1 MSSFLLNPTQR
12 IYSQNQYIHQL
23 FEAQVERSPDAVAV
37 VYEATELTYKELNTK
52 ANQLAHYLQSL
63 GVKPEV
69 LVGICVEHSLDMVIG
84 LLGILKAGG
93 AYVPLDP
100 VYPSERL
107 GYMMADAHLSILLTQ
122 KHLVSSLPP
131 HQAQIICLDTDSQL
145 FATYNSTNPV
155 SNLQSNNLAYVIY
168 TSGSTGKP
176 KGVLIQHQSLV
187 NYIQV
192 AIEEYQLCPEDRI
205 LQFASYSF
213 DTAVEEIF
221 STLSCG
227 ATLVLRTDEML
238 STIATFLQRCQDWQI
253 TVLDLPTAYWHQLIS
268 TLAREQLT
276 FLPPIRLVIIGG
288 ERAIPAQVKL
298 WQEYVGNYPRLV
310 NGYGP
315 TEATVAI
322 TFYDLS
328 VPDPIYSD
336 IATQRQGE
344 REVPIGRPIQNC
356 QVYILDENLQPV
368 PDGIAGE
375 LHIGGIVLARGYLN
389 RPELTVEKFISFNT
403 SATLSDPKLRTM
415 PNPFDDSLGER
426 LYKTGDLV
434 RYLSDGNIEYLGR
447 IDNQVKLRGFR
458 IELEEIE
465 AVLASHSL
473 VQEAVVI
480 VREDIPGEQQLVA
493 YFVCPSNQSYSQNYD
508 QYHDRDSSPPV
519 SASDLRSY
527 LKEKLP
533 DYMVP
538 ATFVILA
545 AIPLTPNGKID
556 RRALPKP
563 DFLSLEA
570 DNYLA
575 PRNELEEAIAGIWA
589 EVLQLEKV
597 GVNDNFFDLGGHS
610 LSAIRVITRMQELGV
625 FLSLRDL
632 FTTPTISGLV
642 QERETTHNQNQR
654 LGQPQLRLGQPQLR
668 SSQLSIQPVNWK
680 NNLPLSFAQE
690 SLWFLDQLNPQSG
703 FYNIPTALHLQGT
716 LNYQALRQSI
726 QEIIRRHAAL
736 RTNFTILDGEVV
748 QVIAPSRELDLKEL
762 DLSVVDLQA
771 LPTSEQAIVTKKL
784 INTEAAKPFNLA
796 QESLIRVLLL
806 QLKPTEQ
813 ILVVTMHHIVADGWS
828 MGIFVAE
835 LTALYGA
842 FVKGQPSPLPEL
854 TIQYPDFA
862 VGQRQWLQG
871 EVLESQI
878 AYWQKQLADAP
889 SLLELP
895 YDRPRPARQTYQG
908 ATQSF
913 PLSIELSN
921 AIALLSRKQ
930 NATVFMTL
938 VAAFQTLLFRYTQS
952 LDICIGSPIA
962 NRNQAE
968 IESLIGFFVNT
979 LVLRT
984 NLAGEPSFEEL
995 LSRVKEVA
1003 LAAYAHQDVP
1013 LEKLVEVLQPQRSLS
1028 YSPLFQVMFVL
1039 QNTGETTW
1047 ELEGLSIEQLPV
1059 ETSTAKFDL
1068 ILSVD
1073 ETKTGLVGNW
1083 EYNTDLFDHATI
1095 TRMAGH
1101 FQILLEGIIAHPQEK
1116 ITYLPL
1122 ISTSEQQLFQTWNQT
1137 QTDYPKEATIHELF
1151 ETQVEKTPEAVA
1163 LVFAGQQSGSA
1174 LRLRSVTALRQDS
1187 VTTPKPEIEPQIE
1200 LQLTQLTYQ
1209 ELNQRANQLAHYL
1222 TTLGVKPEVTVGIFL
1237 DRSIDLIVAT
1247 LAILKAGGVY
1257 VPLDPAYPSE
1267 RLAFMFANAQVEI
1280 LLTESSLATQ
1290 FPTPQAKV
1298 ICLDESHPLISQYST
1313 ENLINLDSALQLPSL
1328 RQAQGIAET
1337 ATNLAY
1343 IMYTSGSTG
1352 QPKGVGVTHRG
1363 VVRLVKENNYAD
1375 LDSSQVFLQ
1384 LAPTAFDAS
1393 TLEIWGS
1400 LLNGAK
1406 LVIPPAHKLSLTEM
1420 GQLIQHYQVT
1430 ILWLTAGLFHL
1441 MVDECLANLKPLK
1454 QLLAGGDIL
1463 SVPHVQR
1470 FLQTH
1475 PHCQL
1480 INGYGPTENTTFTC
1494 CYRIPEAISS
1504 EKSIP
1509 IGLPIANTQ
1518 VYILDPYLQPVPIGV
1533 KGELYL
1539 GGDGLARGYF
1549 ERPDLTAE
1557 RFIPFDTSAKLS
1569 DHKLRVMSNPLQTG
1583 NYLYKTGDVGRYLPD
1598 GNIEFLG
1605 RLDNQVKIR
1614 GFRIELGEVESVLV
1628 QHPQIQQTIVLAQED
1643 MPGEKYLVAYVT
1655 LSEDSKQVAV
1665 NTGDQYLAAHLS
1677 LSEKNNKEENR
1688 ELPVNLGSQI
1698 GGDYLLFEDFRQFL
1712 QQKLPDYMMPT
1723 TFIIL
1728 ESFPL
1733 NAVGKID
1740 RLSVGS
1746 QYRLSVGS
1754 QYHRALSDSKQIH
1767 QGQEKILVA
1776 PRDQVEEQLLQIW
1789 LQVLGKQEIGIYD
1802 RFFEDL
1808 GGTSL
1813 KAARLFLR
1821 IEETFGKV
1829 LPLAILYEAPTI
1841 ALLAK
1846 IIRQQE
1852 WSPSWSSLVTIQPQG
1867 TKIPLFCIHPGGG
1880 NVLCYRT
1887 LAPYLGADQPVYGLQ
1902 SRGLDGQE
1910 EAIDNIQVMASNY
1923 IQEIKTIQPQGPY
1936 LLTGYS
1942 LGGTIAYEI
1951 AQQLQQSGQEVAA
1964 VILLDAINPQ
1974 ILRQGATPL
1983 AEKLKLHNA
1992 NLQKLNFPE
2001 QWDYFRHRGDLKLKA
2016 AKAKLKDLTYYLQGR
2031 ANPDAIADHLLKL
2044 DATNFQALLKYQPQ
2058 PYTGKVVIFETIER
2072 PTDTYYSPSLGWAA
2086 FIKYGLEIID
2096 DIPGH
2101 HGTMLEEP
2109 YVAIL
2114 GKKLHAYI
2122 EQFNPRF

>member
-1 MSSFLLNPTQR
+1 MSSFILNPTQKM
-12 IYSQNQYIHQL
+12 YSQNQYIHQL
-23 FEAQVERSPDAVAV
+23 FEAQVARSPNAVAV
-37 VYEATELTYKELNTK
+37 IYEDTELTYRELNNR

-69 LVGICVEHSLDMVIG
+69 LVGICVERSLDMIIG

-100 VYPSERL
+100 AYPPERL
-107 GYMMADAHLSILLTQ
+107 EYMIADTQLSILLTQ
-122 KHLVSSLPP
+122 QHLIPTLAA
-131 HQAQIICLDTDSQL
+131 HQAQIICLDTDFQFINHNL
-145 FATYNSTNPV
+145 TNPV
-155 SNLQSNNLAYVIY
+155 SNLQSDNLAYIIY
-168 TSGSTGKP
+168 TSGSTGRP
-176 KGVLIQHQSLV
+176 KGVMIQHQSVV

-192 AIEEYQLCPEDRI
+192 VLEEYQLDQKDRM

-221 STLSCG
+221 PTLSCG

-238 STIATFLQRCQDWQI
+238 RTIATFLQRCQDWQI
-253 TVLDLPTAYWHQLIS
+253 TILDLPTAYWHQLIS

-276 FLPPIRLVIIGG
+276 LLPPIRLVIIGG

-298 WQEYVGNYPRLV
+298 WQEYVGSYPRLI

-315 TEATVAI
+315 TEATIAV
-322 TFYDLS
+322 TLCDLS
-328 VPDPIYSD
+328 VSDPLDADCGNHSFD
-336 IATQRQGE
+336 Q
-344 REVPIGRPIQNC
+344 EVPIGRPIQNC
-356 QVYILDENLQPV
+356 HVYILDQNLHPV
-368 PDGIAGE
+368 PAGIAGE
-375 LHIGGIVLARGYLN
+375 LYIGGIVLARGYLN
-389 RPELTVEKFISFNT
+389 RPELTAEKFISFDPLRV
-403 SATLSDPKLRTM
+403 TL
-415 PNPFDDSLGER
+415 NPLDDCIGGR

-434 RYLSDGNIEYLGR
+434 RYLPDGNIEYLGR

-473 VQEAVVI
+473 VREAVVI
-480 VREDIPGEQQLVA
+480 VREDLPGEQQLVA
-493 YFVCPSNQSYSQNYD
+493 YFVCHSNQDHDQN
-508 QYHDRDSSPPV
+508 SPPPV
-519 SASDLRSY
+519 STSDLRSY
-527 LKEKLP
+527 LREKLP
-533 DYMVP
+533 EYMVP
-538 ATFVILA
+538 AAFMILA

-570 DNYLA
+570 DHYLA
-575 PRNELEEAIAGIWA
+575 PRTDLETAIALIWS
-589 EVLQLEKV
+589 EVLQLERI
-597 GVNDNFFDLGGHS
+597 GVQDNFFDLGGHS
-610 LSAIRVITRMQELGV
+610 LSAIRVITRLQELGT
-625 FLSLRDL
+625 FLSLRNL
-632 FTTPTISGLV
+632 FATPTVEGLA
-642 QERETTHNQNQR
+642 QNIAATLNHPQQ
-654 LGQPQLRLGQPQLR
+654 LWQPQPR
-668 SSQLSIQPVNWK
+668 SSQPAIQSVNWE

-716 LNYQALRQSI
+716 LNYQALHQSI

-736 RTNFTILDGEVV
+736 RTNFTVLDGETV
-748 QVIAPSRELDLKEL
+748 QVIAPSRKLDI
-762 DLSVVDLQA
+762 SVVDLQA
-771 LPTSEQAIVTKKL
+771 LPPEEQAITTKRL
-784 INTEAAKPFNLA
+784 INTEAAKPFNLT
-796 QESLIRVLLL
+796 QGSLIRVLLL
-806 QLKPTEQ
+806 QLKATEQ
-813 ILVVTMHHIVADGWS
+813 ILVVTMHHIVSDGWS
-828 MGIFVAE
+828 MGIFVDE
-835 LTALYGA
+835 LTALYRA
-842 FVKGQPSPLPEL
+842 FAGGQPSPLPEL

-862 VGQRQWLQG
+862 VWQRQWLQG
-871 EVLESQI
+871 EVLASQLS
-878 AYWQKQLADAP
+878 YWQQQLANAP

-895 YDRPRPARQTYQG
+895 YDRPRPAQQTYRG

-913 PLSIELSN
+913 PLPIELSN

-938 VAAFQTLLFRYTQS
+938 LAAFQTLLFRYTQS

-962 NRNQAE
+962 NRNQRS
-968 IESLIGFFVNT
+968 IEGLIGFFVNI

-995 LSRVKEVA
+995 LNRVKEVA
-1003 LAAYAHQDVP
+1003 LGAYAHQNVP

-1028 YSPLFQVMFVL
+1028 YAPLFQVMFVL
-1039 QNTGETTW
+1039 QNTGETSW
-1047 ELEGLSIEQLPV
+1047 ELEGLAIEQLPV

-1068 ILSVD
+1068 ILSMD
-1073 ETKTGLVGNW
+1073 ETKAGLVGNW

-1095 TRMAGH
+1095 MRMAGH

-1116 ITYLPL
+1116 ITHLPL
-1122 ISTSEQQLFQTWNQT
+1122 TPISEQQLLQTWHQT
-1137 QTDYPKEATIHELF
+1137 QTDYPRNTTIHELF
-1151 ETQVEKTPEAVA
+1151 EIQVEKTPEAVA
-1163 LVFAGQQSGSA
+1163 LVFVDSSPQSG
-1174 LRLRSVTALRQDS
+1174 LALRQDT
-1187 VTTPKPEIEPQIE
+1187 VITPSPQIAP
-1200 LQLTQLTYQ
+1200 QITQLTYQ

-1222 TTLGVKPEVTVGIFL
+1222 KTLGVKPEVTVGIFL
-1237 DRSIDLIVAT
+1237 DRSISMIVAT

-1257 VPLDPAYPSE
+1257 VPLDRTYPAD

-1280 LLTESSLATQ
+1280 LLTEFQLATQ
-1290 FPTPQAKV
+1290 LPTHQATV
-1298 ICLDESHPLISQYST
+1298 ICLDESYELISQSST
-1313 ENLINLDSALQLPSL
+1313 KNLPNLHTTLPQDSV
-1328 RQAQGIAET
+1328 T

-1352 QPKGVGVTHRG
+1352 QPKGVCVTHRG
-1363 VVRLVKENNYAD
+1363 VVRLVKGNNYAH
-1375 LDSSQVFLQ
+1375 LDSNQIWLQ

-1420 GQLIQHYQVT
+1420 GQLIQRYQVT

-1441 MVDECLANLKPLK
+1441 MVDERLAELEPLQ

-1463 SVPHVQR
+1463 SVPHVQK
-1470 FLQTH
+1470 FLQAH

-1494 CYRIPEAISS
+1494 CYSIPKSINL

-1509 IGLPIANTQ
+1509 IGRPIANTQ
-1518 VYILDPYLQPVPIGV
+1518 VYILDSHLQEVSIGV
-1533 KGELYL
+1533 KGELYM

-1557 RFIPFDTSAKLS
+1557 KFITNPFKDA
-1569 DHKLRVMSNPLQTG
+1569 D
-1583 NYLYKTGDVGRYLPD
+1583 YLYKTGDAARYLVD

-1614 GFRIELGEVESVLV
+1614 GFRIELGEVESILV
-1628 QHPQIQQTIVLAQED
+1628 QHPQIQQAIVLAQED
-1643 MPGEKYLVAYVT
+1643 TPEDKYLVAYVT
-1655 LSEDSKQVAV
+1655 LSV
-1665 NTGDQYLAAHLS
+1665 N
-1677 LSEKNNKEENR
+1677 SEQLTVNKD
-1688 ELPVNLGSQI
+1688 GQS
-1698 GGDYLLFEDFRQFL
+1698 GGDYLLLEDFRQFL
-1712 QQKLPDYMMPT
+1712 KQKLPDYMMPSS
-1723 TFIIL
+1723 FIIL
-1728 ESFPL
+1728 EKFPL

-1746 QYRLSVGS
+1746 QYV
-1754 QYHRALSDSKQIH
+1754 RALSDSQ
-1767 QGQEKILVA
+1767 QLNQNQEKISVA
-1776 PRDQVEEQLLQIW
+1776 PRDQVEEQLLEIW

-1821 IEETFGKV
+1821 IEEVFGKV
-1829 LPLAILYEAPTI
+1829 LPLALLYEAPTI
-1841 ALLAK
+1841 AELAK
-1846 IIRQQE
+1846 VIRQKE
-1852 WSPSWSSLVTIQPQG
+1852 WSPSWSSLVPIQPQG
-1867 TKIPLFCIHPGGG
+1867 HKIPLFCIHPVGG

-1887 LAPYLGADQPVYGLQ
+1887 LAPYLGVDQPVYGLQ

-1910 EAIDNIQVMASNY
+1910 EAINNIQVMASNY
-1923 IQEIKTIQPQGPY
+1923 IQEIKTIQAQGPY
-1936 LLTGYS
+1936 LLAGYS

-1964 VILLDAINPQ
+1964 VIMLDAISPR
-1974 ILRQGATPL
+1974 ILQQGATPL
-1983 AEKLKLHNA
+1983 VEKLKLHNV
-1992 NLQKLNFPE
+1992 NLQKLSFPE
-2001 QWDYFRHRGDLKLKA
+2001 QWGYFRHRWDLKLEI
-2016 AKAKLKDLTYYLQGR
+2016 AKAKLKDIIYYAQGR
-2031 ANPDAIADHLLKL
+2031 VNPDAIAPHLLEL
-2044 DATNFQALLKYQPQ
+2044 DANNFQALLKYQPQ
-2058 PYTGKVVIFETIER
+2058 AYTGKVVIFETIER
-2072 PTDTYYSPSLGWAA
+2072 PTDIYHSPSLGWSA
-2086 FIKYGLEIID
+2086 FIQQGLEIID

-2114 GKKLHAYI
+2114 GKKLHAYLA
-2122 EQFNPRF
+2122 QFNSN